1 MRVRRILVYGEMDVH
16 MIDGSSIWLVST
28 VEALR
33 RAGCEVTLLLRFPP
47 QSDRLLKALSAL
59 GGITVID
66 PSVFP
71 NLPGAEELKSNRGL
85 TPDGAALA
93 IEHLF
98 RQIPFDAVI
107 VRGSASARRLR
118 SSNALRG
125 RLWPYLTDLP
135 QSVAELESQHRVWL
149 AELAAA
155 SAVMLCQTEGIR
167 ALLESCVA
175 GAGGKCELW
184 PPMVPDLALRTEHPS
199 HAVGT
204 RDEPLRLGYMG
215 KFAPR
220 WNTLEMAAL
229 PAQLRERGL
238 HALVDMVG
246 DKAHPSPERPGW
258 SDAMRQALGNAEG
271 LRWHRGLPRD
281 EALHV
286 IATCHLG
293 LSWRSRELDGSLELS
308 TKLLEYGAIGLPAV
322 VNRTWAHEELLGR
335 DYPLFVDERRTVLDV
350 IEHAVRNR
358 EDLHAAA
365 QRLSAA
371 ACDFRMDKAVLRVRG
386 LVERVLPD
394 LERVGYGVRAGEQRP
409 RVAIAGYDLKFMERL
424 AARIEGFGAFEIR
437 WDRRASGQQRETDA
451 GRQCLDWADVVICEW
466 CGGNA
471 VWYSHNLRPEQRLI
485 VRLHRYELER
495 PWPLE
500 LNHDRVDRLICVSDH
515 TAQNARALMPMLA
528 DRIEVIEN
536 WVDVEQLDRLKLH
549 GAEFTIG
556 LLGASV
562 PRKGL
567 MRALD
572 IMEHVR
578 AREPRFHLSIK
589 SELPWRL
596 PWWGNR
602 QQDRGYFVSAMERI
616 ADSPLLR
623 GAITFEDHGQN
634 VASWFRRIGWVLS
647 TSDNESF
654 HLAPAEGA
662 ASGAVPVVLNWSG
675 AADVHGSEV
684 VHDSPECA
692 AQWILD
698 RHADGSRDRHAQQA
712 RHHVR
717 ARYALEDVAAKWTRM
732 IIGLAGSGRSAAARS
747 SGVPRQ
753 DASRAA
759 APVREVV
766 GVMRRV
772 DLVPVRSPA
781 GVHAPALGAV
791 QGALWRWSRGAHRRV
806 DALTHRHRDSMLARS
821 LRGIARVSS
830 SYLRPRRHGFVLSD
844 YGVWLRERQAD
855 TTFRMCLLGAYGCS
869 FADFLDMQREPFCFI
884 DGGANIGLFS
894 LIALQNEHCVA
905 VHAYEPDPATL
916 PILRDNLARSGRSD
930 WHVHPIA
937 LSRSS
942 GIATLV
948 RIPGHSGGSS
958 IVRAAGAGV
967 EAVAVTC
974 VDGTHIR
981 EQTERESAPL
991 ILKLD
996 VEGAEHLALEGLLSH
1011 VGARIRAAW
1020 IEFSRSSDRAASVA
1034 LMHQHGFE
1042 EVARIG
1048 KPHLY
1053 DALWVP
1059 RDARAPQAWMDRVT
1073 RSAAPRRRA

>member
-28 VEALR
+28 VEVLR

-47 QSDRLLKALSAL
+47 HSDRLLKALSAL

-71 NLPGAEELKSNRGL
+71 NLPGAEDLKSNRGL

-93 IEHLF
+93 IEHLV
-98 RQIPFDAVI
+98 RQIPCDAVI
-107 VRGSASARRLR
+107 VRGSASARRLC

-155 SAVMLCQTEGIR
+155 SAVMLCQTEGLR
-167 ALLESCVA
+167 AILESCVA

-184 PPMVPDLALRTEHPS
+184 PPVVPELALRAGHPS
-199 HAVGT
+199 HQVGT
-204 RDEPLRLGYMG
+204 QEEPLRLGYMG

-238 HALVDMVG
+238 HALVDVVG
-246 DKAHPSPERPGW
+246 DKVHPSPERPGW
-258 SDAMRQALGNAEG
+258 RDAMRHALGNAEG
-271 LRWHRGLPRD
+271 LRWHGGLPRD
-281 EALHV
+281 EALRV
-286 IATCHLG
+286 IARCHLG
-293 LSWRSRELDGSLELS
+293 LSWRSPELDGSLELS

-335 DYPLFVDERRTVLDV
+335 DYPLFVDERRPVLDA
-350 IEHAVRNR
+350 IEHAARSS
-358 EDLHAAA
+358 EDWFGAAE
-365 QRLSAA
+365 RLGSAA
-371 ACDFRMDKAVLRVRG
+371 RDFRMDKAVRRVRG

-394 LERVGYGVRAGEQRP
+394 FARVRCGVRVGERRP

-424 AARIEGFGAFEIR
+424 VARIEGCGEFEIR
-437 WDRRASGQQRETDA
+437 WDRRTSGQQHETDT
-451 GRQCLDWADVVICEW
+451 GRECLNWADIVICEW
-466 CGGNA
+466 CGANA
-471 VWYSHNLRPEQRLI
+471 VWYSHNLRPEQRLV

-495 PWPLE
+495 PWPLQ
-500 LNHDRVDRLICVSDH
+500 LKHDRVDRLICVSQH
-515 TAQNARALMPMLA
+515 TAEQAAALMPMLA
-528 DRIEVIEN
+528 DRIQVIEN
-536 WVDVEQLDRLKLH
+536 WVDVEQLDRLKLE

-572 IMEHVR
+572 IMEYVR
-578 AREPRFHLSIK
+578 AREPRFRLSIK
-589 SELPWRL
+589 SELPWRS

-602 QQDRGYFVSAMERI
+602 QQDRGYFMSAMARI
-616 ADSPLLR
+616 ADSTLLR
-623 GAITFEDHGQN
+623 GAVTFESHGQD
-634 VASWFRRIGWVLS
+634 VESWFRRIGWVLS
-647 TSDNESF
+647 TSDDESF

-662 ASGAVPVVLNWSG
+662 ASGAVPVLLDWRG
-675 AADVHGSEV
+675 AAQVHGGEW
-684 VHDSPECA
+684 VHRSPECA

-698 RHADGSRDRHAQQA
+698 RHADRSWVQQGRHARA
-712 RHHVR
+712 NVR
-717 ARYALEDVAAKWTRM
+717 ARYALEDVTAKWTRLLDE
-732 IIGLAGSGRSAAARS
+732 LAGGGWSAAAGDRAA
-747 SGVPRQ
+747 PRQ
-753 DASRAA
+753 DASPDAA
-759 APVREVV
+759 LQDEAVEIMPRVGLSSVRLPT
-766 GVMRRV
+766 G
-772 DLVPVRSPA
+772 P
-781 GVHAPALGAV
+781 GAPALSGAR
-791 QGALWRWSRGAHRRV
+791 GALWRWSRRANRRV
-806 DALTHRHRDSMLARS
+806 DALTYRHRELILARG
-821 LRGIARVSS
+821 LRGIARVASS
-830 SYLRPRRHGFVLSD
+830 SLRPRQRGFVLSD
-844 YGVWLRERQAD
+844 YGVWLRECQAD

-869 FADFLDMQREPFCFI
+869 LADFLDMQDQPFCFL
-884 DGGANIGLFS
+884 DGGANMGLFS

-916 PILRDNLARSGRSD
+916 PMLRDNLERSGRIG
-930 WHVHPIA
+930 WHIHPVA
-937 LSRSS
+937 LSSAS
-942 GIATLV
+942 GTANLT

-958 IVRAAGAGV
+958 IARADRAGV
-967 EAVAVTC
+967 ESVTVTC
-974 VDGTHIR
+974 VDGTHILKHIGS
-981 EQTERESAPL
+981 ESAPL

-996 VEGAEHLALEGLLSH
+996 VEGAEHLALEGLLPH
-1011 VGARIRAAW
+1011 VGTRIRAAW
-1020 IEFSRSSDRAASVA
+1020 VEFSRSGDRAACTSA
-1034 LMHQHGFE
+1034 MHRHGFK

-1059 RDARAPQAWMDRVT
+1059 RGAQVPQVCLNRITGLAET
-1073 RSAAPRRRA
+1073 RRRA